1 MKAIIMAAGVGSRIS
16 RHVDKPKCLLE
27 IEGVPL
33 LRRTADMLIKN
44 NIMPVVVA
52 GYQHKQI
59 ENSLNGTGVPVLYNP
74 FYRVTNSLGSLWF
87 AKEYIPDNETLLLM
101 NADVFWEQ
109 DIMDILLNEEKDA
122 VLLADS
128 SLSRLR
134 DGDYFFGCD
143 GEKIVKYGKDLA
155 RSIRTHEY
163 VGVGKVEPSFLPYF
177 KERMNSLIEAENYN
191 NWWENILYSCSEER
205 DVYIRDIAGHFWA
218 EVDYIEDY
226 ERIMEYIWKRKGRSL

>member
-1 MKAIIMAAGVGSRIS
+1 MNAIIMAAGVGSRIS

-27 IEGVPL
+27 VEGKSI
-33 LRRTADMLIKN
+33 LRRTVEMLVKN
-44 NIMPVVVA
+44 GFQPIVVT
-52 GYQHKQI
+52 GYQHQQLK
-59 ENSLNGTGVPVLYNP
+59 ENLTGLDIPLLQNP
-74 FYRVTNSLGSLWF
+74 FFRVTNSLGSLWF
-87 AKEYIPDNETLLLM
+87 AKDYIHQDETLFLM

-128 SLSRLR
+128 SLSRLQN
-134 DGDYFFGCD
+134 GDYFFGCD
-143 GEKIVKYGKDLA
+143 GEKIVKYGKELA

-163 VGVGKVEPSFLPYF
+163 VGIGKVEPSFLPYF
-177 KERMNSLIEAENYN
+177 MKKMNQLIEEEHYDY
-191 NWWENILYSCSEER
+191 WWENILYSCSEER

-226 ERIMEYIWKRKGRSL
+226 ERIMEYLWKRKK

>member
-1 MKAIIMAAGVGSRIS
+1 MNAIIMAAGVGSRIS

-27 IEGVPL
+27 VEGKSI
-33 LRRTADMLIKN
+33 LRRTAEMLIRN
-44 NIMPVVVA
+44 EFQPIVVT
-52 GYQHKQI
+52 GYQHQQLK
-59 ENSLNGTGVPVLYNP
+59 ENLAGLDIPLLQNP
-74 FYRVTNSLGSLWF
+74 FFRVTNSLGSLWF
-87 AKEYIPDNETLLLM
+87 AKDYIHQDETLFLM

-128 SLSRLR
+128 SLSRLQN
-134 DGDYFFGCD
+134 GDYFFGCD
-143 GEKIVKYGKDLA
+143 GEKIVKYGKELA

-163 VGVGKVEPSFLPYF
+163 VGIGKVEPSFLPYF
-177 KERMNSLIEAENYN
+177 MKKMNQLIEEEHYDY
-191 NWWENILYSCSEER
+191 WWENILYSCSEER

-226 ERIMEYIWKRKGRSL
+226 ERIMEYLWKRKK

>member
-128 SLSRLR
+128 SPSRRGLFFRLR
-134 DGDYFFGCD
+134 WGENRQIRQRFSQKYTHARICWSGKSRAVFFT
-143 GEKIVKYGKDLA
+143 V
-155 RSIRTHEY
+155 
-163 VGVGKVEPSFLPYF
+163 F
-177 KERMNSLIEAENYN
+177 
-191 NWWENILYSCSEER
+191 
-205 DVYIRDIAGHFWA
+205 
-218 EVDYIEDY
+218 
-226 ERIMEYIWKRKGRSL
+226 